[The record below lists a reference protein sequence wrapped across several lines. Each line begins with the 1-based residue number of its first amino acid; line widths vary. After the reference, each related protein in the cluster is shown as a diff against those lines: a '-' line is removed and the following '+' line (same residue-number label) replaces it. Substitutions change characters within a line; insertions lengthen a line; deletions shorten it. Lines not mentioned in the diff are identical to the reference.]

1 MSLFSQL
8 KTKAAHLVRGETA
21 EQHACDYL
29 QKQGLKLIARNF
41 RCKQGELDLIMQ
53 DKQTLVIIEV
63 RYRQTQQSALES
75 VTRTKQSRIIAATQ
89 IYLSQHKTNTAI
101 RFDVLTLSED
111 GQINWI
117 KNAFG
122 L

>member
-1 MSLFSQL
+1 MSLFTQL
-8 KTKAAHLVRGETA
+8 KTKAAHLVRGESA
-21 EQHACDYL
+21 EQQACHYL
-29 QKQGLKLIARNF
+29 QKQGLTLIERNF

-63 RYRQTQQSALES
+63 RYRKTQQSALES
-75 VTRTKQSRIIAATQ
+75 ITRAKQSRIIAATQ

-111 GQINWI
+111 GQCNWI